1 VQACARAHIVMSKA
15 DAAVLSVRTIIN
27 GLCGCNGI
35 IERQAGRVNTP
46 EVPA

>member
-1 VQACARAHIVMSKA
+1 MTPLFYLFGQC
-15 DAAVLSVRTIIN
+15 IN